1 MNVHVFEPAGAME
14 LRVVSHLS
22 NGSDV
27 ERVIRKFINTVA
39 GTRKNAMG
47 VLMAWELAL
56 HDVLNVPGSVP
67 GSVPLLAGMMNV
79 MFPDVMEDL
88 LADAPEFLSEV
99 LSVRESI
106 LKDIFQ

>member
-47 VLMAWELAL
+47 VSMAWELAL
-56 HDVLNVPGSVP
+56 HDVLNVP

-106 LKDIFQ
+106 LKDVFQ